1 MKKLMT
7 IATVALLALMAIG
20 CRPDAQVASQNISK
34 AADMFEIQRRI
45 VFVNGITG
53 EYMLSI
59 EGRCSIEDQ
68 KHQLEVTCKKGEGQF
83 VKHFLGLSDNV
94 SYFAEQLKT
103 ADVSVYHNRII
114 FKPQSI
120 VPEIDLR
127 GDSKELL
134 KNRY

>member
-1 MKKLMT
+1 MKKLIT
-7 IATVALLALMAIG
+7 IAAAALMLAVITG
-20 CRPDAQVASQNISK
+20 CQPDARVASKNISK

-68 KHQLEVTCKKGEGQF
+68 KNQLEVTCKKGEGQF

-94 SYFAEQLKT
+94 SYFAEQLQT

-127 GDSKELL
+127 GDTKELL